1 MIRKPAAM
9 SLVLLLVLIVATG
22 TGCQQRYLDMNAVER
37 IVRMEN
43 PEYENKP
50 IPKHVMDSLASLVET
65 YHNQI
70 AAYANDKGQLQLL
83 YKNIAQRYLDIGYY
97 EQQIEYYTSRIEA
110 GKNLPSGADK
120 KVYYDYAAIM
130 LMQKK
135 LYSDAYAN
143 LQESLKLSP
152 DNTFLLYYSGYCAGL
167 IGKAIRP
174 DNESEGMDWLGKAV
188 KYYQQA
194 LKTDPDYI
202 DALYGISIIY
212 VYELGQPEMAIPSL
226 LHIKEQS
233 KENVDA
239 LFVLAAAYTMT
250 ENYRAAIAEYTE
262 IEKIT
267 SSDEKK
273 KAATDNIRQLQAMQ

>member
-1 MIRKPAAM
+1 M